1 MDVVISLAAVL
12 TIATVATVRW
22 AGHHLGHALVAFLA
36 GLFVATTAAGPV
48 IRNAVEAV
56 ATALTHAAQHH

>member
-1 MDVVISLAAVL
+1 MDVVISLAVL
-12 TIATVATVRW
+12 LTLATIATVRW

-36 GLFVATTAAGPV
+36 GLFVATTTAGPV

-56 ATALTHAAQHH
+56 AGALLHAHR

>member
-1 MDVVISLAAVL
+1 MNVVVSLAVL
-12 TIATVATVRW
+12 LVIATIATVRW
-22 AGHHLGHALVAFLA
+22 AGHHFGHALLAFLA

-56 ATALTHAAQHH
+56 ATALLHSHH

>member
-1 MDVVISLAAVL
+1 MSVVISLAVLL

-36 GLFVATTAAGPV
+36 GLFVATTSAGPV
-48 IRNAVEAV
+48 IRQAVEAI
-56 ATALTHAAQHH
+56 AAALTHAAQHH